1 MISKL
6 LKSCLLILIVFFSV
20 AEVGYSQNGGFA
32 GAASR
37 IGFGPRGI
45 AMADAFTATTSEGI
59 YPYYNPAHAAT
70 QSDTKQLDL
79 SASSLEFDRVF
90 QTASL
95 HFRLPPNAGLYVG
108 LIRSGVKDFD
118 ERSLSGYPLGSFD
131 AAEYQLATTFGINFS
146 KKVRAGISF
155 KLNYADYHPD
165 LSSATGVGVDLGL
178 LFALSSNLN
187 FGFTIQDMFA
197 NYTWNSSDLYGTS
210 QARNVVNTFPTRFK
224 WGLAYQKEKYTISS
238 EFEVQAYTS
247 EVTER
252 EVFTNGNASPTIFE
266 TTNDISTSSG
276 IFRLG
281 GSWKAH
287 ERFTLRGGYKITDTS
302 SSDSGS
308 LSTGFSVHLPFDSF
322 APSID
327 YAFVIE
333 PYGVAN
339 MHVFALRLH
348 L

>member
-1 MISKL
+1 MI
-6 LKSCLLILIVFFSV
+6 LKYTKYSFLVLMACIMTTQLVV
-20 AEVGYSQNGGFA
+20 AQNGGFA

-70 QSDTKQLDL
+70 QSDSKQLDL
-79 SASSLEFDRVF
+79 AASSLEFDRIF

-95 HFRLPPNAGLYVG
+95 QFRLPPNAGLYFG
-108 LIRSGVKDFD
+108 IIRAGVKDFD
-118 ERSLSGYPLGSFD
+118 ERSLSGYPLGTFD
-131 AAEYQLATTFGINFS
+131 ASEYQFTTAFGINFS
-146 KKVRAGISF
+146 KKVKAGISF
-155 KLNYADYHPD
+155 KLNYANYHPD
-165 LSSATGVGVDLGL
+165 LSSTTGVGIDLGL
-178 LFALSSNLN
+178 LYSVRPDLN
-187 FGFTIQDMFA
+187 FGFAIQDMFA

-224 WGLAYQKEKYTISS
+224 WGLALQKEKYTIST
-238 EFEVQAYTS
+238 EFEVQAYVS

-252 EVFTNGNASPTIFE
+252 EVFLNANSAPTIFE
-266 TTNDISTSSG
+266 TTNEINTSSG

-281 GSWKAH
+281 GSWKTH
-287 ERFTLRGGYKITDTS
+287 ERFTLRGGYKLMDTTS
-302 SSDSGS
+302 SESGS
-308 LSTGFSVHLPFDSF
+308 FSSGFSVHLPFDSF